1 MPAAPHHD
9 GMREH
14 GLRRLRVVTAV
25 LTAAS
30 MAGVA
35 AVAGLAH
42 QQTAAAGTSSTTR
55 PSSAATTS
63 SNVEDDDTGSKA
75 PQQLQPPQSVPGS
88 GAGLGGPSVMSHGS

>member
-1 MPAAPHHD
+1 MRRAPDDD

-25 LTAAS
+25 LAAAS

-42 QQTAAAGTSSTTR
+42 QQTAAATTSTTTR
-55 PSSAATTS
+55 SSSSVTTS
-63 SNVEDDDTGSKA
+63 SDAGDDGTGSIA
-75 PQQLQPPQSVPGS
+75 QQQLQAPQSVPGS
-88 GAGLGGPSVMSHGS
+88 GAGLGRPSVMSHGS